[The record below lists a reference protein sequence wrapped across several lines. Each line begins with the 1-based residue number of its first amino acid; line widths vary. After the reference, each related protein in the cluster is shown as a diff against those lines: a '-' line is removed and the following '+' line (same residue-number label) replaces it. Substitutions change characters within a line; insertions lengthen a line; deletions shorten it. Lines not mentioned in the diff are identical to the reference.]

1 MLCNVPE
8 AFLHDN
14 GAAKLKRFC
23 RGVWTRALASSRQ
36 RDDKTTD
43 SPANQRNGM
52 TAAPVGT
59 WGEPRRQAVKR
70 IAGVSVKIGFRS
82 ESGQFWECSALERNA
97 MQRKISGATKSWP
110 VSRLMLVACTGRSLA
125 VHIALPS
132 AIGNA
137 SRRIA
142 GLGRT
147 KSRGHFFE
155 PPRARGCCTSGEP
168 AAQQGFAAASREAA
182 RSLQFVHLWAR
193 PVSSGLASF

>member
-1 MLCNVPE
+1 MLCPVPE

-14 GAAKLKRFC
+14 VAAKLSIFC
-23 RGVWTRALASSRQ
+23 RGVWTRCLASSRQ
-36 RDDKTTD
+36 RDDKPTD

-70 IAGVSVKIGFRS
+70 IAGVSVKFGLRS

-97 MQRKISGATKSWP
+97 MQRKISGATKSWT
-110 VSRLMLVACTGRSLA
+110 VSRIILTACTGRSLA

-132 AIGNA
+132 ATGNS

-142 GLGRT
+142 TSCPCEASRANNFLAGR
-147 KSRGHFFE
+147 SLAAILLLSHA
-155 PPRARGCCTSGEP
+155 RARS
-168 AAQQGFAAASREAA
+168 A
-182 RSLQFVHLWAR
+182 RTGTQ
-193 PVSSGLASF
+193 